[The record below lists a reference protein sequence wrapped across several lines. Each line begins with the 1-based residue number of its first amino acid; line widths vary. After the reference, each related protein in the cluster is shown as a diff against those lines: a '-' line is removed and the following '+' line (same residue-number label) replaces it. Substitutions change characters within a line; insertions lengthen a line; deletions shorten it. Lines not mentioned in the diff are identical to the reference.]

1 VSLKSSL
8 LDLNH
13 NTNIARYGI
22 MTALIM
28 ISSLCLLVGLLG
40 SLSGSLILPII
51 IRRLGRQTKA
61 QSRITSTR
69 NRKPITVQ
77 PFSSVAILIPLPSCN
92 SNERE
97 LEASISSIVTAIA
110 QLRRS
115 QPAFSAEVLIGSPE
129 PIPEQFSGNNFGF
142 RWIVTGQ
149 GNRGA
154 ILRELIERAWAY
166 DWIAIVEPGTEW
178 APGVLA
184 AAYDAAIQDP
194 ETVLISPNHGHRDPL
209 SALAS
214 SSISLIKRL
223 FVHPPHLCGIP
234 MPFRPATTFYRS
246 DELIATFRELRS
258 LKGGLRGLVIPMV
271 MRALHPT
278 ARFVGL
284 APVRSSSVVASKG
297 GVYRPDSSST
307 RLPDAVIC
315 FQVVRSLSI
324 RPPISLAVT
333 VIQYLI
339 VSGWVYWSCASLFSA
354 ALLLGPLSGTI
365 SLGTLSVLVG
375 IVAGIVALAER
386 ADFSGIFE
394 EITNSL
400 RVPLMIVSPPEY
412 YGLFIQDRSRE
423 RGVKSRTG
431 G

>member
-1 VSLKSSL
+1 
-8 LDLNH
+8 
-13 NTNIARYGI
+13 

-28 ISSLCLLVGLLG
+28 ISSLCLFVGLLG

-51 IRRLGRQTKA
+51 IRRLERKA
-61 QSRITSTR
+61 TSQNRFTGGR
-69 NRKPITVQ
+69 NRKPVTAQ
-77 PFSSVAILIPLPSCN
+77 PFSSVAILIPLPSQN
-92 SNERE
+92 SNERD
-97 LEASISSIVTAIA
+97 LEESISSIVAAIA

-115 QPAFSAEVLIGSPE
+115 QPAFSAEVLIGSPK
-129 PIPEQFSGNNFGF
+129 PISEQFGGKHVGF

-149 GNRGA
+149 DNRGA

-166 DWIAIVEPGTEW
+166 DWIAVVEPGTEW
-178 APGVLA
+178 SPGVLA

-194 ETVLISPNHGHRDPL
+194 ETVLISPNHGHRYPL

-214 SSISLIKRL
+214 NSIALMKRL
-223 FVHPPHLCGIP
+223 LVHPPHLCGIP

-284 APVRSSSVVASKG
+284 APVRSSSVVASKA
-297 GVYRPDSSST
+297 GVDRTDSSST

-354 ALLLGPLSGTI
+354 VLLLGPLSGTI
-365 SLGTLSVLVG
+365 SLGTSSLLVG
-375 IVAGIVALAER
+375 VIAVIVALAER
-386 ADFSGIFE
+386 SDFRGIFE
-394 EITNSL
+394 EVSNSL
-400 RVPLMIVSPPEY
+400 RVPVMIVAPPEY
-412 YGLFIQDRSRE
+412 YGLLIQDRSRE
-423 RGVKSRTG
+423 RGLKSRTDG
-431 G
+431 

>member
-1 VSLKSSL
+1 
-8 LDLNH
+8 
-13 NTNIARYGI
+13 
-22 MTALIM
+22 
-28 ISSLCLLVGLLG
+28 
-40 SLSGSLILPII
+40 
-51 IRRLGRQTKA
+51 
-61 QSRITSTR
+61 
-69 NRKPITVQ
+69 
-77 PFSSVAILIPLPSCN
+77 VAILIPLPSYN

-97 LEASISSIVTAIA
+97 LEASISSIGSAIT
-110 QLRRS
+110 QLRRT

-129 PIPEQFSGNNFGF
+129 PISEQLGANSTGF
-142 RWIVTGQ
+142 RWIVTEQ
-149 GNRGA
+149 DNRGA

-178 APGVLA
+178 SPGVLS
-184 AAYDAAIQDP
+184 AAYEVAIQDP

-214 SSISLIKRL
+214 SSIALIKRL
-223 FVHPPHLCGIP
+223 LVHPPHLCGIP
-234 MPFRPATTFYRS
+234 IPFRPVTTFYRS

-284 APVRSSSVVASKG
+284 PPVRNSSVVASKS

-307 RLPDAVIC
+307 RLPDSIIC

-324 RPPISLAVT
+324 RPPVSLAVT

-339 VSGWVYWSCASLFSA
+339 VSGWIYWSFASLFSA

-365 SLGTLSVLVG
+365 SLGTLGVLLGV
-375 IVAGIVALAER
+375 VASLVALAER
-386 ADFSGIFE
+386 AHFSAIFE
-394 EITNSL
+394 EVTNSL

-412 YGLFIQDRSRE
+412 YGLLVQDRSRE
-423 RGVKSRTG
+423 TALKSRAG

>member
-1 VSLKSSL
+1 
-8 LDLNH
+8 
-13 NTNIARYGI
+13 
-22 MTALIM
+22 MTALI
-28 ISSLCLLVGLLG
+28 ILSSLCLFLGLLG

-51 IRRLGRQTKA
+51 IRRLERKATA
-61 QSRITSTR
+61 QSRITSSR
-69 NRKPITVQ
+69 NRKPVTAQ

-92 SNERE
+92 SDERE

-149 GNRGA
+149 DNRGA

-178 APGVLA
+178 APGVLT

-246 DELIATFRELRS
+246 DELIATFR
-258 LKGGLRGLVIPMV
+258 
-271 MRALHPT
+271 
-278 ARFVGL
+278 
-284 APVRSSSVVASKG
+284 
-297 GVYRPDSSST
+297 
-307 RLPDAVIC
+307 
-315 FQVVRSLSI
+315 
-324 RPPISLAVT
+324 
-333 VIQYLI
+333 
-339 VSGWVYWSCASLFSA
+339 
-354 ALLLGPLSGTI
+354 
-365 SLGTLSVLVG
+365 
-375 IVAGIVALAER
+375 
-386 ADFSGIFE
+386 
-394 EITNSL
+394 
-400 RVPLMIVSPPEY
+400 
-412 YGLFIQDRSRE
+412 
-423 RGVKSRTG
+423 
-431 G
+431 